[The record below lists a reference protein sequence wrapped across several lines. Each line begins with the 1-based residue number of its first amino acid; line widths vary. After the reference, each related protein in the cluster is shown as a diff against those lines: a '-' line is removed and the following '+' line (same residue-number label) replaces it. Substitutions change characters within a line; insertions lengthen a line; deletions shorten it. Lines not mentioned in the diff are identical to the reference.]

1 METIRQ
7 KQVAEL
13 IRRNF
18 SMVLSSEGKYIYEDA
33 MVTVTGVKMS
43 PDMSLAKIYVSIYN
57 YENKQ
62 EVILMMEEH
71 YARLKQAM
79 HQRLKKQLRLM
90 PEFRFYLDETLDEVY
105 RLEALFKKL
114 HEEKQFGEEVLFS
127 WKNA

>member
-43 PDMSLAKIYVSIYN
+43 PDMSRAKMYVSIYN

-114 HEEKQFGEEVLFS
+114 HEEKQFGEE
-127 WKNA
+127 

>member
-114 HEEKQFGEEVLFS
+114 HEEKQFGEE
-127 WKNA
+127 

>member
-1 METIRQ
+1 
-7 KQVAEL
+7 
-13 IRRNF
+13 
-18 SMVLSSEGKYIYEDA
+18 MVLSPEGKYIYEDA

-114 HEEKQFGEEVLFS
+114 HEEKQFGEE
-127 WKNA
+127 

>member
-43 PDMSLAKIYVSIYN
+43 QDMSLAKIYVSIYN

-114 HEEKQFGEEVLFS
+114 HEVKQFVEE
-127 WKNA
+127 

>member
-1 METIRQ
+1 
-7 KQVAEL
+7 
-13 IRRNF
+13 
-18 SMVLSSEGKYIYEDA
+18 MVLSSEGKYIYEDA

-79 HQRLKKQLRLM
+79 HQRLKDQLRLM

-114 HEEKQFGEEVLFS
+114 HEEKQFGEE
-127 WKNA
+127 

>member
-71 YARLKQAM
+71 YCL
-79 HQRLKKQLRLM
+79 L
-90 PEFRFYLDETLDEVY
+90 YT
-105 RLEALFKKL
+105 
-114 HEEKQFGEEVLFS
+114 S
-127 WKNA
+127 

>member
-1 METIRQ
+1 
-7 KQVAEL
+7 
-13 IRRNF
+13 
-18 SMVLSSEGKYIYEDA
+18 MVLASEGKYIYENA

-57 YENKQ
+57 HENKQ

-79 HQRLKKQLRLM
+79 HHRLKKQLRLM

-105 RLEALFKKL
+105 RLEALFKKM
-114 HEEKQFGEEVLFS
+114 HEEKQFGEE
-127 WKNA
+127 